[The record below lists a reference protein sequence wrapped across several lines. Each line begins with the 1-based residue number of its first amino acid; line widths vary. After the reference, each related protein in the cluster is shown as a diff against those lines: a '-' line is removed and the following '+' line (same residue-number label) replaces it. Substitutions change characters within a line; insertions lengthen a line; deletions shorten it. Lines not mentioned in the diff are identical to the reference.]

1 MFNRIALAALPFLAF
16 TAAIGA
22 PVAAQSTAKVAIG
35 DLNLTTEAGRATME
49 ARLASAVRNVCGPR
63 PMHDLSQI
71 ANHRQCI
78 RDARESY
85 QEQVRIALNNANA
98 RRVAVLA
105 DKLGFLAS
113 F

>member
-1 MFNRIALAALPFLAF
+1 MFNRIALAALPFLAL
-16 TAAIGA
+16 TAAINA
-22 PVAAQSTAKVAIG
+22 PLAAQNTARVAIG
-35 DLNLTTEAGRATME
+35 DLNLTTEAGRTTME
-49 ARLASAVRNVCGPR
+49 TRLGSAVRSVCGQR
-63 PMHDLSQI
+63 PMRNLSQM
-71 ANHRQCI
+71 ANYRECI
-78 RDARESY
+78 RDARGSY

>member
-1 MFNRIALAALPFLAF
+1 MFNRIALAALSFLAL
-16 TAAIGA
+16 TAAISA
-22 PVAAQSTAKVAIG
+22 PAAAQSTAKVAIG
-35 DLNLTTEAGRATME
+35 DLNLTTEAGRAAME
-49 ARLASAVRNVCGPR
+49 TRLNIAVRNVCGQR
-63 PMHDLSQI
+63 PMRNLSQL
-71 ANHRQCI
+71 ANYRQCI
-78 RDARESY
+78 RDAHGSY